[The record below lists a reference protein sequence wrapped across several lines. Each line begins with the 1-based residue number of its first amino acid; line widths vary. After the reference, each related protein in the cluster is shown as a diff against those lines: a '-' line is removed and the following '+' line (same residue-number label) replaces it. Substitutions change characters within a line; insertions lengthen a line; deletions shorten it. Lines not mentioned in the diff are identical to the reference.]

1 MERNEALFAQ
11 RLNFLVNSND
21 EVEKSLGHLLASLI
35 NIESSQRPQISEIR
49 KQIEGIE
56 DSLQKQIVET

>member
-49 KQIEGIE
+49 KQIEAIE